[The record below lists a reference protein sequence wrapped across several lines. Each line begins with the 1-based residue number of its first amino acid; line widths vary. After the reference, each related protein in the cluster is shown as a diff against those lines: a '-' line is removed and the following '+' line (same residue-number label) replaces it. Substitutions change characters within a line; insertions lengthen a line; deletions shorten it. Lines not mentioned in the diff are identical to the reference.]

1 MAKKKRQFNV
11 FNVSFLDCMSCGFGA
26 VVLFFM
32 IINHATEV
40 RSNTVN
46 SAVLAEINLLERQV
60 LDGEKHLVELRNSL
74 QEVDKQTTIT
84 EGLSKQ
90 VISELQ
96 LTQEQLATMSRL
108 TTAQQEHLNRLK
120 ADIKAREEERKR
132 LEGERSGQDAEG
144 GALRSFVGQG
154 DRQYLTGLKVG
165 GKRILILLDASAS
178 MLDETIVNII
188 RRRNMPDEQ
197 KRTARKWQKALSTV
211 DWITTQIPADSEFQI
226 YVFNTSAT
234 PAIPGSEGK
243 WLSTDDG
250 KTLDKAIA
258 ELGKV
263 IPANGT
269 SMYPPV
275 KVVNSLSP
283 RPDNIYLLTDSL
295 PTQGDSR
302 PKRSTVNA
310 KQRLEYFEQA
320 LRELPAGI
328 PVNVILFPME
338 GDAMAAGEFWKLAQ
352 ASGGSFMSPSK
363 DWP

>member
-1 MAKKKRQFNV
+1 MARKKRQFTV

-46 SAVLAEINLLERQV
+46 SAVIAEINLLEQQV

-74 QEVDKQTTIT
+74 EDVDKQTAVT
-84 EGLSKQ
+84 EGLSNQ

-96 LTQEQLATMSRL
+96 LTQEQLASMSRL
-108 TTAQQEHLNRLK
+108 TVAQQEHLNRLK

-197 KRTARKWQKALSTV
+197 KRSARKWQKALSTV
-211 DWITTQIPADSEFQI
+211 DWITTQIPTDSEFQI
-226 YVFNTSAT
+226 YVFNTSAN
-234 PAIPGSEGK
+234 AVIPDSDGK
-243 WLSTDDG
+243 WLETDG
-250 KTLDKAIA
+250 GRNLDKAM
-258 ELGKV
+258 EQLSQV
-263 IPANGT
+263 IPGNGT
-269 SMYPPV
+269 SMFPPV
-275 KVVNSLSP
+275 KVVNTLKP
-283 RPDNIYLLTDSL
+283 LPDNIYLLTDSL
-295 PTQGDSR
+295 PTQGESR
-302 PKRSTVNA
+302 PKRSTVSA
-310 KQRLEYFEQA
+310 KQRLQFFEQA
-320 LRELPAGI
+320 LRDLPAGI

-352 ASGGSFMSPSK
+352 VTGGSFMSPSK